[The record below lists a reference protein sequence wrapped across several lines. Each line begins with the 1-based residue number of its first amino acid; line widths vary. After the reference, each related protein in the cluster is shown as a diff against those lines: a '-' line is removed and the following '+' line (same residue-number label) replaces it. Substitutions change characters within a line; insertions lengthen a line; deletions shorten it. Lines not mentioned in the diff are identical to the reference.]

1 MQLRSNNYLLLRQ
14 TLSTP
19 TNTRSTA
26 KYNHY
31 ERRREFSDYFR
42 LLDTEGTGVFKG
54 DDLRQMLTSD
64 AVAKMEH
71 KKIIMKII
79 NKAAAEGYAI
89 PFRQRR

>member
-1 MQLRSNNYLLLRQ
+1 
-14 TLSTP
+14 
-19 TNTRSTA
+19 
-26 KYNHY
+26 
-31 ERRREFSDYFR
+31 
-42 LLDTEGTGVFKG
+42 
-54 DDLRQMLTSD
+54 MLTSSCATFWQMLD